1 MYEIFA
7 VTAILAFVFY
17 GWYSRV
23 KRSRGEIRNNT
34 PPEIPDGGENI
45 AAPSRLNQLTASP
58 SLSEKKLEI
67 PEPAIEIEI
76 EHVQA
81 ADETAL
87 NTAPLENPATETP
100 SQQAIQTE
108 PKIETEPMPLELQIP
123 LQIPQD
129 RVPVAVLEPVLES
142 PMPEV
147 KAEQISMA
155 IADQKLRIID
165 ILSTAGN
172 PMTVREIAQ
181 VYYGQGAYN
190 KRKDSRIRRILA
202 EMTREGLLVET
213 NIENS
218 RAFEIK
224 KQQ

>member
-7 VTAILAFVFY
+7 VTAILALVFY
-17 GWYSRV
+17 GWYTRV
-23 KRSRGEIRNNT
+23 KGSREERRNNS

-45 AAPSRLNQLTASP
+45 AAPSRLNQLTAST

-67 PEPAIEIEI
+67 PEPVIEIEI
-76 EHVQA
+76 EQVQA
-81 ADETAL
+81 ADETTL
-87 NTAPLENPATETP
+87 NTAPLETAASETP
-100 SQQAIQTE
+100 SQQAIQKE
-108 PKIETEPMPLELQIP
+108 LKIETEPLELQIP

-129 RVPVAVLEPVLES
+129 QVPALEPVSES
-142 PMPEV
+142 AIEV
-147 KAEQISMA
+147 KAEQMVSLSID
-155 IADQKLRIID
+155 DQKLRIID

-181 VYYGQGAYN
+181 AYYGRGAYN